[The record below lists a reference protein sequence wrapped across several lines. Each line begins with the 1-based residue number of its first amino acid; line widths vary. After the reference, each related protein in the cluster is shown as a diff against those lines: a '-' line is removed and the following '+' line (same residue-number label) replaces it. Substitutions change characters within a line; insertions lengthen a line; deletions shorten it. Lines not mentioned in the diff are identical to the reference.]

1 MSQKIKFQFDPDQE
15 YQLAAV
21 RSVVDLFEGHTPY
34 RAGFLGSEEIIPNIP
49 PDEMLYDS
57 DLRSNLEYV
66 QNANGLPVTGELEKE
81 SGMVLEGIGVD
92 SHDFPQFTVEMET
105 GTGKT
110 YVYLRTIYELNKHYG
125 FTKFIVVVPSIAI
138 YEGVFKTDLITRSH
152 FASLYDNNTLNLIP
166 YDGSRPGQVRNF
178 ANSSQIQVLLMTIDS
193 FNKKSNNFYKSTD
206 KLQGSGLRPFEFVAT
221 TRPIV
226 ILDEPQ
232 SIDSTEKAKSAIR
245 TLRPLFSLRYSATH
259 RRSPNLVY
267 RLSPV
272 DAYHQGLVKK
282 IEVTGIDALDNLNDM
297 QLALEDVLMAPFRAK
312 IRTLVNRGGT
322 SSLETVTVKQGEDLY
337 KHTKREEHLDGFK
350 VEEISVN
357 GEKPSIVFENQI
369 KLELGA
375 TTAPLRAE
383 IFRAQIRETIIEH
396 LQRQEKLHDLG
407 IKVLSLFF
415 IDRVSNY
422 TDDNG
427 IIRKLFDQ
435 EFEQLKRS
443 YKHFSNVSSEE
454 VRSSYFAKKKSAAG
468 EFAIDTS
475 AKTAEEREAEK
486 AAFSLIMRDKE
497 KLLSFDEKVS
507 FIFAHSALKEGWD
520 NPNVFQICT
529 LNQTISEVKKRQE
542 IGRGLR
548 LCVDQTGQRIFDED
562 VNVLTVIANDSYK
575 DYVESLQNEYVADG
589 ETEAPPKPSSS
600 RKSTAFRRDP
610 IFLAADFREFWE
622 RLEQKAEYIIKLEST
637 SVIKDCVQRLSSY
650 RFPEPKIVI
659 SKGEFIMASYRISL
673 DRISG
678 AVAHLKIASKASDGS
693 ETVRSIP
700 VEVGTKLD
708 KVCKDDALREF
719 KVMAVTGD
727 PEPRVVFENDAE
739 LNQYNEIPLDIQIS
753 RKPVVSTVEFRS
765 NAASVFDFISRAA
778 SETQLTRKTLI
789 EIFFG
794 LPETTQEQVF
804 KNPEG
809 FTNKVIEVAK
819 DVVGRTV
826 AESIEYRIVPDQRA
840 DLEELFPVTKSYPQR
855 ELIPAGDRGLYDQ
868 MQVDSD
874 VERNFI
880 NGNLVSQSD
889 VLFYFKFPPKF
900 KINLPK
906 IINNY
911 NPDWG
916 IVRQPDGT
924 VQNYEIVIETKGGAD
939 IARLR
944 FASEGWKIRC
954 AMRFFAEL
962 GIRYRH
968 VDGNTFTWAMFDA
981 ESNLK

>member
-1 MSQKIKFQFDPDQE
+1 MSKIKFQFDPDQE

-21 RSVVDLFEGHTPY
+21 RSVIDLFEGHTPY
-34 RAGFLGSEEIIPNIP
+34 RPGFLGSEEIVPNIP
-49 PDEMLYDS
+49 ADEMLYDS
-57 DLRSNLEYV
+57 DLRQNLEYV
-66 QNANGLPVTGELEKE
+66 QEHNGLPVTGELEKD

-125 FTKFIVVVPSIAI
+125 FTKFIIVVPSIAI

-178 ANSSQIQVLLMTIDS
+178 ANSSQIQVLLMTIDA
-193 FNKKSNNFYKSTD
+193 FNKKSNNFYKATD
-206 KLQGSGLRPFEFVAT
+206 KLQGSGLRPFEFVAA

-245 TLRPLFSLRYSATH
+245 TLKPLFSLRYSATH
-259 RRSPNLVY
+259 RRSPNLIY

-282 IEVTGIDALDNLNDM
+282 IEVTGVDALDNLNDM
-297 QLALEDVLMAPFRAK
+297 QLALEDVLVSPFRAK

-322 SSLETVTVKQGEDLY
+322 SSLETVTVKQGDNLH
-337 KHTKREEHLDGFK
+337 KHTKRDEHLDGFK
-350 VEEISVN
+350 VEEISVT
-357 GEKPSIVFENQI
+357 GEKPFILFENQVR
-369 KLELGA
+369 LELGA
-375 TTAPLRAE
+375 TTAPLRSE

-396 LQRQEKLHDLG
+396 LQRQDKLRDLG

-415 IDRVSNY
+415 IDRVSNF
-422 TDDNG
+422 TDEDG
-427 IIRKLFDQ
+427 IIRRLFDE
-435 EFEQLKRS
+435 EFDQLKSS
-443 YKHFSNVSSEE
+443 YAYFKNLDAAE
-454 VRSSYFAKKKSAAG
+454 VRSSYFAKKKSPAG
-468 EFAIDTS
+468 EMALDTS
-475 AKTAEEREAEK
+475 SRNKEEREAEK

-497 KLLSFDEKVS
+497 KLLSFDENVC

-562 VNVLTVIANDSYK
+562 VNVLTVVANDSYQ

-589 ETEAPPKPSSS
+589 ESEAPPKPSSS
-600 RKSTAFRRDP
+600 RKSTAFRNDP
-610 IFLAADFREFWE
+610 IFLGPDFREFWE
-622 RLEQKAEYIIKLEST
+622 KLEQKADYIIKLQTEQ
-637 SVIKDCVQRLSSY
+637 VVKDCIQRLSSY

-659 SKGEFIMASYRISL
+659 SKGEFIMASYRIGL
-673 DRISG
+673 ERVSG
-678 AVAHLKIASKASDGS
+678 SVAHLKIVSKASDGS
-693 ETVRSIP
+693 ETSRSIP
-700 VEVGTKLD
+700 VQVGAKLD
-708 KVCKDDALREF
+708 KVCKDDALRDF
-719 KVMAVTGD
+719 KVFIV
-727 PEPRVVFENDAE
+727 EENRIVFENE
-739 LNQYNEIPLDIQIS
+739 LELTEYNEIPLDVQLS
-753 RKPVVSTVEFRS
+753 RKPVVSTVQFKS
-765 NAASVFDFISRAA
+765 DSASVFDFISRAA
-778 SETQLTRKTLI
+778 SETELTRKSLV
-789 EIFFG
+789 EIFMG
-794 LPETTQEQVF
+794 LPAKTQEQVL

-809 FTNKVIEVAK
+809 FTNKFIEVVK

-826 AESIEYRIVPDQRA
+826 AESIEYRVVPDQSV
-840 DLEELFPVTKSYPQR
+840 DLDELFPVTKSYPQR
-855 ELIPAGDRGLYDQ
+855 ELIPAGENGLYDQ

-880 NGNLVSQSD
+880 TRNLVEQKD
-889 VLFYFKFPPKF
+889 VVFYFKFPPKF

-916 IVRQPDGT
+916 IVRQPHET
-924 VQNYEIVIETKGGAD
+924 VQNFEIVIETKGGLD
-939 IARLR
+939 IAKLR

-954 AMRFFAEL
+954 AERFFAEL

-968 VDGNTFTWAMFDA
+968 VDGNTFSWAVFDG
-981 ESNLK
+981 ESNLERN

>member
-1 MSQKIKFQFDPDQE
+1 
-15 YQLAAV
+15 
-21 RSVVDLFEGHTPY
+21 
-34 RAGFLGSEEIIPNIP
+34 
-49 PDEMLYDS
+49 
-57 DLRSNLEYV
+57 
-66 QNANGLPVTGELEKE
+66 
-81 SGMVLEGIGVD
+81 
-92 SHDFPQFTVEMET
+92 
-105 GTGKT
+105 
-110 YVYLRTIYELNKHYG
+110 
-125 FTKFIVVVPSIAI
+125 
-138 YEGVFKTDLITRSH
+138 
-152 FASLYDNNTLNLIP
+152 
-166 YDGSRPGQVRNF
+166 
-178 ANSSQIQVLLMTIDS
+178 MTIDA
-193 FNKKSNNFYKSTD
+193 FNKKSNNFYKASD
-206 KLQGSGLRPFEFVAT
+206 KLQGSGLRPFEFVAS

-245 TLRPLFSLRYSATH
+245 TLKPLFSLRYSATH

-282 IEVTGIDALDNLNDM
+282 IEVTGIDALDNLTDM
-297 QLALEDVLMAPFRAK
+297 QLALEDVLMSPFRAK
-312 IRTLVNRGGT
+312 IRTLVNRGGK

-337 KHTKREEHLDGFK
+337 KHTKREEHRGGFI
-350 VEEISVN
+350 VEEISVT
-357 GEKPSIVFENQI
+357 GEKPSVTFENQT

-396 LQRQEKLHDLG
+396 LQRQDKLRDLG

-422 TDDNG
+422 TDADG
-427 IIRKLFDQ
+427 IIRKLFDE
-435 EFEQLKRS
+435 EFERLKRA
-443 YKHFSNVSSEE
+443 YANFRNLTADE
-454 VRSSYFAKKKSAAG
+454 VRSSYFAKKKSPTG
-468 EFAIDTS
+468 EMALDTS
-475 AKTAEEREAEK
+475 GRNSEEREAEK

-529 LNQTISEVKKRQE
+529 LNQTISDVKKRQE

-548 LCVDQTGQRIFDED
+548 LCVDQTGQRVFDED
-562 VNVLTVIANDSYK
+562 VNVLTVIANESYK
-575 DYVESLQNEYVADG
+575 NYVESLQNEYVADG
-589 ETEAPPKPSSS
+589 ESEAPPKPSSS

-610 IFLAADFREFWE
+610 IFLGADFREFWE
-622 RLEQKAEYIIKLEST
+622 KLEQKADYIIKLDT
-637 SVIKDCVQRLSSY
+637 TAVISECVQKLSSY

-659 SKGEFIMASYRISL
+659 SKGEFIMASYRITL
-673 DRISG
+673 ERISG
-678 AVAHLKIASKASDGS
+678 NVAHLRIANQASDGS
-693 ETVRSIP
+693 KTVRSIP

-708 KVCKDDALREF
+708 KVCKDDALRDF
-719 KVMAVTGD
+719 KVMSVIND
-727 PEPRVVFENDAE
+727 PEPRVVFENEAE
-739 LNQYNEIPLDIQIS
+739 LNEYNELPLDVQIS
-753 RKPVVSTVEFRS
+753 RKPIVSTVDFKS

-778 SETQLTRKTLI
+778 AETELTRKSLVD
-789 EIFFG
+789 IFLG
-794 LPETTQEQVF
+794 LPAATQEQVI

-809 FTNKVIEVAK
+809 FTNKFIEVVK

-826 AESIEYRIVPDQRA
+826 AESIEYRIVPDQSV

-855 ELIPAGDRGLYDQ
+855 ELIPAGETGLYDQ

-880 NGNLVSQSD
+880 NKNLVGRSD
-889 VLFYFKFPPKF
+889 VVFYFKFPPKF

-916 IVRQPDGT
+916 IVRQPNGCI
-924 VQNYEIVIETKGGAD
+924 QNFEIVVETKGGLD
-939 IARLR
+939 IAKLR

-954 AMRFFAEL
+954 AIRFFAEL
-962 GIRYRH
+962 GISYRN
-968 VDGNTFTWAMFDA
+968 VDGTKFNWESFDRDQSLA
-981 ESNLK
+981 

>member
-1 MSQKIKFQFDPDQE
+1 MSKIKFQFDPDQE

-34 RAGFLGSEEIIPNIP
+34 RPGFLGSEEIVPNIRA
-49 PDEMLYDS
+49 DEMLYDS
-57 DLRSNLEYV
+57 DLRTNLEYV

-81 SGMVLEGIGVD
+81 SGMILEGIGVD

-125 FTKFIVVVPSIAI
+125 FTKFIIVVPSIAI

-178 ANSSQIQVLLMTIDS
+178 ANSSQMQVLLMTIDA
-193 FNKKSNNFYKSTD
+193 FNKKSNNFYKATD
-206 KLQGSGLRPFEFVAT
+206 KLQGSGLRPFEFVAS

-282 IEVTGIDALDNLNDM
+282 IEVTGIDALDNLTDM
-297 QLALEDVLMAPFRAK
+297 QLALEDVLMSPFRAK

-337 KHTKREEHLDGFK
+337 KHTKREEHREGFK
-350 VEEISVN
+350 VEEISVT
-357 GEKPSIVFENQI
+357 GEKPSVIFENQT

-396 LQRQEKLHDLG
+396 LQRQDKLRDLG

-422 TDDNG
+422 TDADG
-427 IIRKLFDQ
+427 IIRKLFDE
-435 EFEQLKRS
+435 EFDQLKRS
-443 YKHFSNVSSEE
+443 YKYLSNLSAEE

-468 EFAIDTS
+468 EVAINTS

-529 LNQTISEVKKRQE
+529 LNQTISDVKKRQE

-548 LCVDQTGQRIFDED
+548 LCVDQTGQRLFDED
-562 VNVLTVIANDSYK
+562 VNVLTVVANDSYK
-575 DYVESLQNEYVADG
+575 NYVESLQNEYVADG

-610 IFLAADFREFWE
+610 IFLGADFREFWE
-622 RLEQKAEYIIKLEST
+622 KLEQKADYIIKLDT
-637 SVIKDCVQRLSSY
+637 ATVIKECVQKLSSY

-673 DRISG
+673 ERISG
-678 AVAHLKIASKASDGS
+678 KVAHLRILSKASDGS
-693 ETVRSIP
+693 EAVRSIP

-708 KVCKDDALREF
+708 KVCKDDALRDF
-719 KVMAVTGD
+719 KVMVVTSE
-727 PEPRVVFENDAE
+727 PEPRVVFENDSE
-739 LNQYNEIPLDIQIS
+739 LSEYNEIPLDVQIS
-753 RKPVVSTVEFRS
+753 RKPVVSTVEFKS

-778 SETQLTRKTLI
+778 AETELTRKTLI
-789 EIFFG
+789 DIYLG
-794 LPETTQEQVF
+794 LPATTQEQAL

-809 FTNKVIEVAK
+809 FTNKFIEIVK

-826 AESIEYRIVPDQRA
+826 AECIEYRIVPDQNV
-840 DLEELFPVTKSYPQR
+840 DLEELFPITKSYPQR
-855 ELIPAGDRGLYDQ
+855 ELMPAGESGLYDQ

-880 NGNLVSQSD
+880 KRNLVEQSD
-889 VLFYFKFPPKF
+889 VVFYFKFPPKF

-916 IVRQPDGT
+916 IVRQPHGT
-924 VQNYEIVIETKGGAD
+924 VQNFEIVVETKGGLD
-939 IARLR
+939 IAKLR

-962 GIRYRH
+962 GITYRH
-968 VDGNTFTWAMFDA
+968 VDGNTFTWAAFDGQ
-981 ESNLK
+981 SNLQ

>member
-1 MSQKIKFQFDPDQE
+1 MSKIKFQFDPDQE

-49 PDEMLYDS
+49 SDEMLYDS

-66 QNANGLPVTGELEKE
+66 QNTNGLPVTGELEKE
-81 SGMVLEGIGVD
+81 SGMVLDGIGVD

-125 FTKFIVVVPSIAI
+125 FTKFIIVVPSIAI

-178 ANSSQIQVLLMTIDS
+178 ANSSQIQVLLMTIDA
-193 FNKKSNNFYKSTD
+193 FNKKSNNFYKATD
-206 KLQGSGLRPFEFVAT
+206 KLQGSGLRPFEFVAA

-232 SIDSTEKAKSAIR
+232 SIDATEKAKSAIR
-245 TLRPLFSLRYSATH
+245 TLKPLFSLRYSATH
-259 RRSPNLVY
+259 RRSPNLIY

-272 DAYHQGLVKK
+272 DAYHKGLVKK

-297 QLALEDVLMAPFRAK
+297 QLALEDVLMSPFRAR
-312 IRTLVNRGGT
+312 IRTLVNRSGT
-322 SSLETVTVKQGEDLY
+322 SSVETVTLKPGEELF
-337 KHTKREEHLDGFK
+337 KHTKREEHREGFK
-350 VEEISVN
+350 VEEISVTV
-357 GEKPSIVFENQI
+357 EKPFVTFENQV

-396 LQRQEKLHDLG
+396 LQRQEKLFDLG

-422 TDDNG
+422 TNDDG
-427 IIRKLFDQ
+427 IIRKLFDE
-435 EFEQLKRS
+435 EFDQLKRT
-443 YKHFSNVSSEE
+443 YKHFANFAPDE
-454 VRSSYFAKKKSAAG
+454 VRSSYFAKKKSATG

-475 AKTAEEREAEK
+475 AKTTEEREAEK

-497 KLLSFDEKVS
+497 RLLSFDEKVS

-548 LCVDQTGQRIFDED
+548 LCVDQTGQRLFDED

-575 DYVESLQNEYVADG
+575 DYVESLQNEYIADG
-589 ETEAPPKPSSS
+589 ESEAPPKPSSS

-622 RLEQKAEYIIKLEST
+622 KLEQKADYIIKLDT
-637 SVIKDCVQRLSSY
+637 ASVVKDCIQRLSSY

-678 AVAHLKIASKASDGS
+678 GIAHLNISIKASDGS
-693 ETVRSIP
+693 ETVRSVP

-708 KVCKDDALREF
+708 KVCKDDTLREF
-719 KVMAVTGD
+719 KVMVVFND

-739 LNQYNEIPLDIQIS
+739 VNQYNEIRLDVQIS
-753 RKPVVSTVEFRS
+753 RKPVVSTVEFKS
-765 NAASVFDFISRAA
+765 NAASTFDFISRLA

-789 EIFFG
+789 QIFCG
-794 LPETTQEQVF
+794 LSPATQEQVF

-809 FTNKVIEVAK
+809 FTNKFVEIVK

-826 AESIEYRIVPDQRA
+826 AESIEYRIVPDESV

-855 ELIPAGDRGLYDQ
+855 ELIAAGERGLYDQ

-880 NGNLVSQSD
+880 NRNLVDQSD

-916 IVRQPDGT
+916 IVRQPNGT
-924 VQNYEIVIETKGGAD
+924 VQNYEIVIETKGGLD

-954 AMRFFAEL
+954 AMRYFAEL
-962 GIRYRH
+962 GITYRH
-968 VDGNTFTWAMFDA
+968 VDGNTFTWTSLDG
-981 ESNLK
+981 ERNLG

>member
-1 MSQKIKFQFDPDQE
+1 MSKIKFQFDPDQE

-21 RSVVDLFEGHTPY
+21 RSVIDLFEGHTPY

-57 DLRSNLEYV
+57 DLRANLEYV

-92 SHDFPQFTVEMET
+92 SHDFPQFTIEMET

-110 YVYLRTIYELNKHYG
+110 YVYLRTIYELNKNYG
-125 FTKFIVVVPSIAI
+125 FTKFIIVVPSIAI

-166 YDGSRPGQVRNF
+166 YDGSRPGQVRSF
-178 ANSSQIQVLLMTIDS
+178 ANSSQIQVLLMTIDA
-193 FNKKSNNFYKSTD
+193 FNKKSNNFYKATD
-206 KLQGSGLRPFEFVAT
+206 KLQGSGLRPFEFVAA

-232 SIDSTEKAKSAIR
+232 SVDSTEKAKSAIR
-245 TLRPLFSLRYSATH
+245 TLKPLFSLRYSATH
-259 RRSPNLVY
+259 RRSPNLIY

-297 QLALEDVLMAPFRAK
+297 QLALEDVLMSPFRAK
-312 IRTLVNRGGT
+312 IRTLVNRSGT
-322 SSLETVTVKQGEDLY
+322 SSSETVTLKQGEDLY
-337 KHTKREEHLDGFK
+337 RHTKREEHREGFK
-350 VEEISVN
+350 VEEISVT
-357 GEKPSIVFENQI
+357 GEKPFVTFENQV
-369 KLELGA
+369 KLELGS
-375 TTAPLRAE
+375 TTAPLRSE

-422 TDDNG
+422 TDDDG
-427 IIRKLFDQ
+427 IIRKLFDE
-435 EFEQLKRS
+435 EFDHLKPA
-443 YKHFSNVSSEE
+443 YKHFSKLAPED
-454 VRSSYFAKKKSAAG
+454 VRSSYFAKKKSATG

-562 VNVLTVIANDSYK
+562 VNVLTVVANDSYK
-575 DYVESLQNEYVADG
+575 DYVESLQNEYIADG

-610 IFLAADFREFWE
+610 IFLGADFREFWE
-622 RLEQKAEYIIKLEST
+622 KLEQKADYIIKLQT
-637 SVIKDCVQRLSSY
+637 ASVVNDCIQRLSSY

-673 DRISG
+673 DRVSG
-678 AVAHLKIASKASDGS
+678 NVAHLRIASKASDGS

-700 VEVGTKLD
+700 VEVGSKLD
-708 KVCKDDALREF
+708 KVCKDDTLREF
-719 KVMAVTGD
+719 KVMAITSD
-727 PEPRVVFENDAE
+727 SEARVVFENDLE
-739 LNQYNEIPLDIQIS
+739 LNQYNEIPLDVQIS
-753 RKPVVSTVEFRS
+753 RKPVVSTVEFKS
-765 NAASVFDFISRAA
+765 NTASTFDFISRIAD
-778 SETQLTRKTLI
+778 ETQLTRKTMV
-789 EIFFG
+789 EIFCG
-794 LPETTQEQVF
+794 LPPTTQEQVI

-809 FTNKVIEVAK
+809 FTNKFVEVVK

-826 AESIEYRIVPDQRA
+826 AESIEYRIVPDQST

-855 ELIPAGDRGLYDQ
+855 ELIPAGERGLYDQ
-868 MQVDSD
+868 MQVDSE

-880 NGNLVSQSD
+880 NRNLVEQSD
-889 VLFYFKFPPKF
+889 VVFYFKFPPKF

-916 IVRQPDGT
+916 IVRQPQGS
-924 VQNYEIVIETKGGAD
+924 VQNFEIVVETKGGLD
-939 IARLR
+939 IAKLR

-954 AMRFFAEL
+954 AIRFFAEL
-962 GIRYRH
+962 GITYRH
-968 VDGNTFTWAMFDA
+968 VDGNTFTWAVFDGQ
-981 ESNLK
+981 SNLP